1 MNIKKYFFKKTVIIT
16 GHTGFKGSWL
26 TLWLYLS
33 GAKIIGLSI
42 DEPSRPSHFN
52 LLNLKKKIK
61 SIKIDVRNLS
71 KLQKVFIKYQP
82 DFVFHLAAQSI
93 VKKSYMDPIFTYE
106 TNALGT
112 LNILESLKSVKK
124 SCVALFITSDKTY
137 KNFEKKAGYKEDEI
151 LGGNDLYSSSKA
163 SADIL
168 INSYVKSFFLKKKNI
183 IIGIARAGNVIGG
196 GDWSQYRLIPDCV
209 KAWSKKKK
217 VIIRNPN
224 STRPW
229 QHVLEIIWGYILF
242 SIKLKNN
249 RKIHGTVLN
258 FGPNQRNNYTVL
270 SVIKIMKKKWKN
282 ISWKV
287 KKNKNSFYE
296 SNLLSLNSNK
306 SLKLL
311 KWKTLL
317 NLKQTIYLVIDWYKS
332 YYLNKKN
339 VYNLSLN
346 QIKFYEK
353 LIKKKIRT

>member
-168 INSYVKSFFLKKKNI
+168 INSYVKSFFLKKKKYY
-183 IIGIARAGNVIGG
+183 
-196 GDWSQYRLIPDCV
+196 YR
-209 KAWSKKKK
+209 
-217 VIIRNPN
+217 N
-224 STRPW
+224 SS
-229 QHVLEIIWGYILF
+229 G
-242 SIKLKNN
+242 
-249 RKIHGTVLN
+249 
-258 FGPNQRNNYTVL
+258 
-270 SVIKIMKKKWKN
+270 WKCN
-282 ISWKV
+282 W
-287 KKNKNSFYE
+287 
-296 SNLLSLNSNK
+296 
-306 SLKLL
+306 
-311 KWKTLL
+311 W
-317 NLKQTIYLVIDWYKS
+317 W
-332 YYLNKKN
+332 
-339 VYNLSLN
+339 
-346 QIKFYEK
+346 
-353 LIKKKIRT
+353 

>member
-1 MNIKKYFFKKTVIIT
+1 MNIKKFFNKKTVIIT

-26 TLWLYLS
+26 TLWLYLA

-42 DEPSRPSHFN
+42 DEPSKPSHFN
-52 LLNLKKKIK
+52 SLNLKNKIK
-61 SIKIDVRNLS
+61 NIKIDVRNLS
-71 KLQKVFIKYQP
+71 KLKKIFKKYQP

-93 VKKSYMDPIFTYE
+93 VKKSYINPIFTYE
-106 TNALGT
+106 TNAIGT
-112 LNILESLKSVKK
+112 LNVLESLRSLKRK
-124 SCVALFITSDKTY
+124 CTALFITSDKTY
-137 KNFEKKAGYKEDEI
+137 KNFERKTGYKEDEI

-168 INSYVKSFFLKKKNI
+168 INSYVKSFFFKKKNI
-183 IIGIARAGNVIGG
+183 TIGVARAGNVIGG
-196 GDWSQYRLIPDCV
+196 GDWSEYRLIPDCI

-217 VIIRNPN
+217 VIIRNPS

-249 RKIHGTVLN
+249 RKIHGTILN

-270 SVIKIMKKKWKN
+270 SVIKIMKQKWRN
-282 ISWKV
+282 IKWKV
-287 KKNKNSFYE
+287 KKEKNSFHE
-296 SNLLSLNSNK
+296 SHLLSLNSNK

-311 KWKTLL
+311 KWNTLL
-317 NLKQTIYLVIDWYKS
+317 NLKQTIYLVIEWYKS
-332 YYLNKKN
+332 YYFDKKN
-339 VYNLSLN
+339 IYELSVN

-353 LIKKKIRT
+353 LIKKKY

>member
-217 VIIRNPN
+217 
-224 STRPW
+224 
-229 QHVLEIIWGYILF
+229 
-242 SIKLKNN
+242 
-249 RKIHGTVLN
+249 
-258 FGPNQRNNYTVL
+258 NNYLFASTNANSSL
-270 SVIKIMKKKWKN
+270 SCPQNILLLTTNEGAPKIPFLN
-282 ISWKV
+282 ASSV
-287 KKNKNSFYE
+287 FSFKE
-296 SNLLSLNSNK
+296 FFIFCVDN
-306 SLKLL
+306 
-311 KWKTLL
+311 
-317 NLKQTIYLVIDWYKS
+317 
-332 YYLNKKN
+332 LNKK
-339 VYNLSLN
+339 VFGL
-346 QIKFYEK
+346 IFKFFNIFSIIE
-353 LIKKKIRT
+353 